1 MSGFK
6 SFALLIGIAVVLTFI
21 APDFIA
27 TGSRDVWLIRMIGIL
42 FISGVVL
49 KEIWFYRCKVCKK
62 WFAMK
67 KSNVSVVGQDVK
79 ESKDAYHVVETKI
92 ADIHSHGY
100 KCKYCGAT
108 KSRQK
113 RGKYRKM

>member
-6 SFALLIGIAVVLTFI
+6 SIAFIIGIAVVLTFI

-27 TGSRDVWLIRMIGIL
+27 TGSREVWIIRMIGVL

-49 KEIWFYRCKVCKK
+49 KEIWFFRCKVCKK

-67 KSNVSVVGQDVK
+67 KSNVSVVGQEVK
-79 ESKDAYHVVETKI
+79 ESKDGYNVIETKV
-92 ADIHSHGY
+92 ANIHSHGY

-108 KSRQK
+108 KSRRK
-113 RGKYRKM
+113 LGKFKKV